1 MTFQAFE
8 SVTDELLGLELQ
20 KDVDGLIDKI
30 ESLLSKREAV
40 IKEIDASED
49 SSKPSDEVLNRLVQ
63 KNLQLETKLQE
74 IMLYIQNNLD
84 GVKKEKT
91 LSSLKKKA
99 HRGYMNVGRQNDGY
113 FIDKKK

>member
-1 MTFQAFE
+1 MTFDAFE
-8 SVTDELLGLELQ
+8 SLTDQLLALKID
-20 KDVDGLIDKI
+20 KDIDGLIERIHD
-30 ESLLSKREAV
+30 LLSKREAV
-40 IKEIDASED
+40 IKAIDASEEPL
-49 SSKPSDEVLNRLVQ
+49 KPSQEMLNRLVQ

-74 IMLYIQNNLD
+74 IMLFIQSNLD

>member
-8 SVTDELLGLELQ
+8 SVTDELLGLEIQ
-20 KDVDGLIDKI
+20 EDVDGLIDKI
-30 ESLLSKREAV
+30 QDLLSKREAI
-40 IKEIDASED
+40 IKAIDASED
-49 SSKPSDEVLNRLVQ
+49 SLNPSDEMLNRLVQ

-74 IMLYIQNNLD
+74 IMLYIQSNLE
-84 GVKKEKT
+84 GVKKERT